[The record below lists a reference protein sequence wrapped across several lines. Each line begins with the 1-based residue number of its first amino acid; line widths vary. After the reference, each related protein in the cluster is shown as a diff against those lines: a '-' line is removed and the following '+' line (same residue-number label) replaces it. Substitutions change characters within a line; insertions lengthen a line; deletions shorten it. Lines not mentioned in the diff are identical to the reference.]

1 MRLIMKNIVRMIAA
15 GLLVTGGFS
24 TLSAQK
30 GGISVEDYRKAEAK
44 IRAAVEA
51 GKVSKEDAE
60 KRLIEMRKAIR
71 GGKKEGQGRGL
82 DRPVPADLLSVDD
95 YRRAERRLKAG
106 VEAGKISK
114 EDAEKRLIEM
124 RKRVGVGKR
133 GGSPEDRGRP
143 KGGDK
148 APVGG
153 GKEAELKRKY
163 QAAEKEVWEAVKA
176 GKISKEDGEKKLKG
190 IGQALRDG
198 HRGGGKEAAARKK
211 AGGGEEAELKR
222 KYQAAEK
229 EVWAAVKAGKAS
241 KEEGEKRLA
250 HLKEKL
256 FGGSDKKD
264 WDGKKGSDA
273 GIEALKRELEA
284 LRREN
289 EGLRRR
295 LEKGR
300 GR

>member
-15 GLLVTGGFS
+15 GLLVAGGFS

-51 GKVSKEDAE
+51 GKVSKLDAE
-60 KRLIEMRKAIR
+60 KRLVEMRKAIR
-71 GGKKEGQGRGL
+71 GGKKEGQGRGI
-82 DRPVPADLLSVDD
+82 DRPVPADVLSVDD

-124 RKRVGVGKR
+124 RKRVGAGNR
-133 GGSPEDRGRP
+133 GGSPGDRGRP

-148 APVGG
+148 AP
-153 GKEAELKRKY
+153 AELRRKY

-176 GKISKEDGEKKLKG
+176 GKISKEDGEKKLKE
-190 IGQALRDG
+190 IGQALRNG
-198 HRGGGKEAAARKK
+198 HRGGGKEAGASKK
-211 AGGGEEAELKR
+211 AGGGREAEIKR
-222 KYQAAEK
+222 KYQVAEK
-229 EVWAAVKAGKAS
+229 EVWEAVKAGKIS
-241 KEEGEKRLA
+241 KEDGEKRLG

-256 FGGSDKKD
+256 FGGSEKKD
-264 WDGKKGSDA
+264 SDA

-284 LRREN
+284 LKREN

-295 LEKGR
+295 LEKGK